1 MVDFRGSMIPLISL
15 SRIFEVPDFNEE
27 DESETE
33 IIVIHK
39 GDRLAALAVDEFIGQ
54 NEIVLKNLGKYLP
67 QIKGISGATI
77 LGDGQVALILDP
89 NGMGEDIK
97 VIVFKLGSEEYGI
110 EVDKVQTIE
119 RMLPI
124 TRVPKTYTFVR
135 GVINL
140 RGVVIPV
147 IDLRGRFG
155 LPETE
160 YTDQTRIIIVVV
172 GEMEVGFIVD
182 SANDVID
189 LNRDRIETPPEVVGG
204 IKARYL
210 DGVAKIGDDRLLIM
224 LNLSEV
230 LKKSEIIQLES
241 LEE

>member
-1 MVDFRGSMIPLISL
+1 
-15 SRIFEVPDFNEE
+15 
-27 DESETE
+27 
-33 IIVIHK
+33 
-39 GDRLAALAVDEFIGQ
+39 
-54 NEIVLKNLGKYLP
+54 
-67 QIKGISGATI
+67 
-77 LGDGQVALILDP
+77 
-89 NGMGEDIK
+89 MGEEIK

-124 TRVPKTYTFVR
+124 TRVPKTYSFVR

-155 LPETE
+155 LEETE
-160 YTDQTRIIIVVV
+160 YTDQTRIIIVAVN
-172 GEMEVGFIVD
+172 EMEVGFIVD

-189 LNRDRIETPPEVVGG
+189 LHKDKIETPPEVVGG
-204 IKARYL
+204 IKAKYL

-230 LKKSEIIQLES
+230 LNKNEIIQLES